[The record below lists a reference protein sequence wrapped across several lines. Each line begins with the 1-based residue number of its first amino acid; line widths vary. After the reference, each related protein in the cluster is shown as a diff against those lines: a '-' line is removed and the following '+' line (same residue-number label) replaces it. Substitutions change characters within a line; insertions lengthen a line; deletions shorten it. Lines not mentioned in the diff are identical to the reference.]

1 MPRTNVCSK
10 LYIYI
15 YGGGGVV
22 EEHYTDCLVNSMQRN
37 NTLVI
42 SVSDCLSSE
51 TGVWPTGGGV
61 ALLEEVHHCGGRTL
75 RSLYLCM
82 QCMQCMQCVHV

>member
-1 MPRTNVCSK
+1 MLETEPNLRKSTIPMPRTNVCSK

-51 TGVWPTGGGV
+51 TGSQVSQDGFTFTV
-61 ALLEEVHHCGGRTL
+61 
-75 RSLYLCM
+75 
-82 QCMQCMQCVHV
+82 